1 MSAILN
7 KPAEQMLSEHQH
19 EHWNEL
25 HTSGLAAGE
34 GSGLRGQS
42 LPGALRDSQAAPPGP
57 DLADAVKPPRHLST
71 TGRGQ
76 AGKGLVVATEFGL
89 HPVTQ
94 WDQDTLAAV
103 CHGEKLGC

>member
-1 MSAILN
+1 MSGRIGGGKGRCSITGVRKTHL
-7 KPAEQMLSEHQH
+7 PCSHSRD
-19 EHWNEL
+19 
-25 HTSGLAAGE
+25 SGLSREWVEEAGD
-34 GSGLRGQS
+34 R
-42 LPGALRDSQAAPPGP
+42 
-57 DLADAVKPPRHLST
+57 
-71 TGRGQ
+71 GRGQ